1 MCVNKDM
8 KSAVTYPTEQY
19 LQKTSLFFNYR
30 IKLTKSFL
38 HQLFPQPLTTPNSNT
53 IQDVSKESY
62 KKKKDIQSMIL
73 TIEESGLPSS
83 LETNRGLVNTFDG
96 QKASP
101 EQCHDML
108 QFHNIG
114 EESSKNYI
122 QKQLLGSSNITIHQ
136 KKPSN
141 NVSKT

>member
-1 MCVNKDM
+1 MCVKKDM

-19 LQKTSLFFNYR
+19 LQKISLFFNYR

-62 KKKKDIQSMIL
+62 KNKKNIQSMIL

-122 QKQLLGSSNITIHQ
+122 QKQLLGSSNITIHR

>member
-19 LQKTSLFFNYR
+19 LQKTSVFFNYR